1 MSEGCP
7 IGTPRRSFTAGSP
20 RLHFLEW
27 NPDGRHALV
36 LLHGNSANAWWW
48 QPMAEAMAT
57 ADVRMLALD
66 QRGHG
71 DSEWVR
77 PPAYGPIDYA
87 HDLARFIAECA
98 PPRPLVVGHSMG
110 GISALAFGAE
120 YPGVA
125 RAVVVIDSAVTSTDR
140 RNHYLRRLKGLPLV
154 TYPDL
159 ETARAR
165 FRLMPKEGDIAPKVL
180 SMIAQKSLGRSSE
193 GRWMM
198 KFDRESFVGSDGID
212 VLAAIAR
219 VRDPLLLIRAE
230 HSRIMTADGARRALE
245 SKPNARL
252 VTIAGA
258 HHHVILEQPAAVAR
272 AIAEFI
278 EGLPAN

>member
-1 MSEGCP
+1 MNAPLSRFTG
-7 IGTPRRSFTAGSP
+7 GTP

-27 NPDGRHALV
+27 NPGAARTLV

-48 QPMAEAMAT
+48 QPVAEAMS
-57 ADVRMLALD
+57 ADLRLLALD

-77 PPAYGPIDYA
+77 PPAYGPVDYA
-87 HDLARFIAECA
+87 HELFRFIAEYA
-98 PPRPLVVGHSMG
+98 PPRPFVAGHSMG

-125 RAVVVIDSAVTSTDR
+125 RAIVAIDVAVTSTER
-140 RNHYLRRLKGLPLV
+140 RNHYLRRLKGLPVV

-165 FRLMPKEGDIAPKVL
+165 FRLMPNEGDIASDTL
-180 SMIAQKSLGRSSE
+180 ALIAEKSLGQTTD
-193 GRWMM
+193 GRWTM

-219 VRDPLLLIRAE
+219 VQDPLLLVRAE
-230 HSRIMTADGARRALE
+230 HSRIMTAEAARRAAE
-245 SKPNARL
+245 SNPNARL
-252 VTIAGA
+252 LTIPGA
-258 HHHVILEQPAAVAR
+258 HHHVILERPAAIAC
-272 AIAEFI
+272 AIEQFLASAE
-278 EGLPAN
+278 AQA

>member
-1 MSEGCP
+1 MTE
-7 IGTPRRSFTAGSP
+7 PRSRFTAGAP

-27 NPDGRHALV
+27 NPRARCTLV
-36 LLHGNSANAWWW
+36 ALHGNSANSWWW
-48 QPMAEAMAT
+48 QPT
-57 ADVRMLALD
+57 ADAMGEDDFRLLAID

-71 DSEWVR
+71 DSEWVQ
-77 PPAYGPIDYA
+77 PPAYSPVDYA

-98 PPRPLVVGHSMG
+98 PARPLVAGHSMG

-125 RAVVVIDSAVTSTDR
+125 RAIVAIDAAVTSTQR

-154 TYPDL
+154 TYPDI

-165 FRLMPKEGDIAPKVL
+165 FRLMPNEGDIAPGTIA
-180 SMIAQKSLGRSSE
+180 MIAEKSLGRNAE

-198 KFDRESFVGSDGID
+198 KFDRQSFVGSDGID

-230 HSRIMTADGARRALE
+230 HSRIMSADGARRALE
-245 SKPNARL
+245 INSNARL

-258 HHHVILEQPAAVAR
+258 HHHVILERPAEVAR
-272 AIAEFI
+272 AIREFVTSL
-278 EGLPAN
+278 E